1 MRPPPVRYTTTGD
14 GVQVAYSTCGEGS
27 PLLYLTGWWNNIEKM
42 WDVPT
47 TNAWWSALSSH
58 WQLIL
63 MDVRGTG
70 LSDRH
75 VQNFG
80 PETMSLDVDAVW
92 RAVGCGPVTLFSMGP
107 VAAGALAFLFDHPEA
122 VDRLVL
128 WDPRFQSGDT
138 PETRLLA
145 ELRTVNLDLWLRTL
159 NLWTG
164 WEDQYSREHIG
175 RFYKDGTFLDPG
187 FLEARTDP
195 GYVEGVERLRARLGD
210 IAVPTLVA
218 GRENAL
224 TPWAGVREIAR
235 GISSAKVVKLDGDGH
250 APQNGDIEP
259 VLALLEE
266 FIPRTLGHESPEGAF
281 QTILFTDLES
291 STALTQRLGDEGA
304 QEVLRGHNTAVR
316 AALEAHG
323 GREVKHTGDGIMAAF
338 PSAAGA
344 VEAALQVQRDLAGG
358 EVRVRIGINAGE
370 PIAEDGDLFGTAVQ
384 LAARICDRAEPGQV
398 LVSRVVADLCAGKK
412 LQFSHHSDATLKGF
426 AEPVALYAASPTDV
440 VA

>member
-1 MRPPPVRYTTTGD
+1 MMRPPAVRYTTTRD
-14 GVQVAYSTCGEGS
+14 GVQIAYSTCGEGS
-27 PLLYLTGWWNNIEKM
+27 PLLYLTGWWNNIEKV

-47 TNAWWSALSSH
+47 TNAWWSALSAR

-75 VQNFG
+75 VEDFG
-80 PETMSLDVDAVW
+80 PATMSLDVDAVW
-92 RAVGCGPVTLFSMGP
+92 TAVGCGPVTLFSMGP
-107 VAAGALAFLFDHPEA
+107 VAAGAMAFLLNHPEA

-128 WDPRFQSGDT
+128 WDPRFRSGDT
-138 PETRLLA
+138 PETRLLG
-145 ELRTVNLDLWLRTL
+145 ELRAVNPDLWMRTI
-159 NLWTG
+159 NLWSG
-164 WEDQYSREHIG
+164 WEDQYSREQIG
-175 RFYKDGTFLDPG
+175 RFYKDNTFFEPG
-187 FLEARTDP
+187 FLEALNGDS
-195 GYVEGVERLRARLGD
+195 YVKSVWAYRERLVEVTL
-210 IAVPTLVA
+210 PTLVA

-224 TPWAGVREIAR
+224 NPWAGVREIGR
-235 GISSAKVVKLDGDGH
+235 EIPSAKVVKVDGYGH

-266 FIPRTLGHESPEGAF
+266 FIPRTSRHESPEGAF

-291 STALTQRLGDEGA
+291 STALTQRLGDEAA
-304 QEVLRGHNTAVR
+304 QEVLRGHNTTVR

-338 PSAAGA
+338 PSAVRA

-358 EVRVRIGINAGE
+358 EVRVRMGLNAGE
-370 PIAEDGDLFGTAVQ
+370 PIAEENDLFGTAVQ

-412 LQFSHHSDATLKGF
+412 LQFRHHSDATLKGF
-426 AEPVALYAASPTDV
+426 TEPVALYEV
-440 VA
+440 GH